1 MHLIGVSLR
10 SDNAPVYNFYRVAGF
25 SLFLMQWCFAYACV
39 IIPDTGAVRDRL
51 AYLSYVP
58 RSECGM
64 TTQIPDPLAT
74 GKTGRSNIELIE
86 RFRHYLWLER
96 GLSDNTIQSYASD
109 LKLFANWLHDIDV
122 KLHEVETEHVLS
134 YLADRVQAGIAARTT
149 ARLLSTLKRFYNLLS
164 RESIVSRD
172 PTALVDAP
180 KIGRPLPS
188 SLSEA
193 QVERLLNAPDPDS
206 PEGVRDRAMLE
217 LTYASGLRVSE
228 LIELKLAQ
236 INTTAAVM
244 RVTGK
249 GNKER
254 LLPVGDMAL
263 EYLEQYMQS
272 ARSELLKGNG
282 ICDRI
287 FVTRRGG
294 GLTRQAFWYR
304 VKKYALIA
312 GINQSLSPHTLRH
325 AFATHLVNN
334 DADLRVVQLL
344 LGHSNISTTQIYTHV
359 AAERLKSLHSEHHP
373 RG

>member
-1 MHLIGVSLR
+1 
-10 SDNAPVYNFYRVAGF
+10 
-25 SLFLMQWCFAYACV
+25 
-39 IIPDTGAVRDRL
+39 
-51 AYLSYVP
+51 
-58 RSECGM
+58 M
-64 TTQIPDPLAT
+64 TTKTPDPVSARGR
-74 GKTGRSNIELIE
+74 GKAAVKAKAGQGNLELIE

-96 GLSDNTIQSYASD
+96 GLSDNTIQSYTSD
-109 LKLFANWLHDIDV
+109 LKLFANWLHEFDIT
-122 KLHEVETEHVLS
+122 LHEVETEHVLS
-134 YLADRVQAGIAARTT
+134 YLSERVQAGIAARTT
-149 ARLLSTLKRFYNLLS
+149 ARLLSSLKRFYNLLS
-164 RESIVSRD
+164 REGLVSGD

-180 KIGRPLPS
+180 KIGRPLPG

-228 LIELKLAQ
+228 LIELKLPQ

-254 LLPVGDMAL
+254 LLPVGDLAL

-272 ARSELLKGNG
+272 ARDELLKGNG
-282 ICDRI
+282 TCDRV

-304 VKKYALIA
+304 VKKYAQLA
-312 GINQSLSPHTLRH
+312 GIKQSLSPHTLRH

>member
-1 MHLIGVSLR
+1 MTIDVSETVTAER
-10 SDNAPVYNFYRVAGF
+10 RV
-25 SLFLMQWCFAYACV
+25 SKSQS
-39 IIPDTGAVRDRL
+39 TG
-51 AYLSYVP
+51 
-58 RSECGM
+58 
-64 TTQIPDPLAT
+64 QIH
-74 GKTGRSNIELIE
+74 GNHELLE

-96 GLSDNTIQSYASD
+96 GLSDNTIESYTSD
-109 LKLFANWLHDIDV
+109 LKLFANWLHDIDIT
-122 KLHEVETEHVLS
+122 LHEVQTEHVLS
-134 YLADRVQAGIAARTT
+134 YLSDRVQAGVAARTT
-149 ARLLSTLKRFYNLLS
+149 ARLLSSLKRFYKLLS
-164 RESIVSRD
+164 REGLVTGD

-180 KIGRPLPS
+180 KTGRPLPD

-193 QVERLLNAPDPDS
+193 QVERLLQAPDLDS
-206 PEGVRDRAMLE
+206 PEGLRDRAMLE

-228 LIELKLAQ
+228 LIALKLPQ
-236 INTTAAVM
+236 INLTASVM

-254 LLPVGDMAL
+254 LLPVGDIAL
-263 EYLEQYMQS
+263 EYLEQYMQI
-272 ARSELLKGNG
+272 ARIELLKGNG
-282 ICDRI
+282 TCEQV

-304 VKKYALIA
+304 VKKYALLA
-312 GINQSLSPHTLRH
+312 GIKQSLSPHTLRH

-359 AAERLKSLHSEHHP
+359 AAERLKSIHSEHHP

>member
-1 MHLIGVSLR
+1 MTASTAILPRDSTNHE
-10 SDNAPVYNFYRVAGF
+10 
-25 SLFLMQWCFAYACV
+25 LM
-39 IIPDTGAVRDRL
+39 
-51 AYLSYVP
+51 
-58 RSECGM
+58 
-64 TTQIPDPLAT
+64 
-74 GKTGRSNIELIE
+74 E

-96 GLSDNTIQSYASD
+96 GLSENTIQSYSSD
-109 LKLFANWLHDIDV
+109 LRLFANWLNDCR
-122 KLHEVETEHVLS
+122 LTLQETQTEHVLS
-134 YLADRVQAGIAARTT
+134 YLADRVKMGISARTT
-149 ARLLSTLKRFYNLLS
+149 ARLLSSLKRFFNFLS
-164 RESIVSRD
+164 REGLIDAD

-180 KIGRPLPS
+180 KTGRPLPG
-188 SLSEA
+188 SLSEE
-193 QVERLLNAPDPDS
+193 QVERLLQAPDLDTA
-206 PEGVRDRAMLE
+206 EGLRDRAMLE
-217 LTYASGLRVSE
+217 LTYSSGLRVTE
-228 LIELKLAQ
+228 LINLQLPQ

-254 LLPVGDMAL
+254 LLPVGDVAL
-263 EYLEQYMQS
+263 ECLEQYMQV
-272 ARSELLKGNG
+272 ARAELLKGSG
-282 ICDRI
+282 SCEKV

-304 VKKYALIA
+304 VKKYAQVT
-312 GINQSLSPHTLRH
+312 GIRQALSPHTLRH